1 MKRLKILVVFSE
13 TILVQILRYIES
25 TNSCPKIQNRARHQR
40 DNVFTGP
47 VSQLEKVSLE
57 FVMHDEFGGG
67 GEDGERV
74 AAARGFDLARIVATT
89 KELRVFKVE
98 FKEGLLVT
106 PPVSFN
112 NICSLHLANRHTSLA
127 TLVHIQVCIKSA
139 TASNM
144 LIV

>member
-1 MKRLKILVVFSE
+1 M
-13 TILVQILRYIES
+13 
-25 TNSCPKIQNRARHQR
+25 
-40 DNVFTGP
+40 
-47 VSQLEKVSLE
+47 SQLEKVSLE

-67 GEDGERV
+67 GEEGERV

-106 PPVSFN
+106 PPVSFS

-127 TLVHIQVCIKSA
+127 TLVHIQVCAKSA
-139 TASNM
+139 TLPQICS
-144 LIV
+144 